1 MRLNAIDLV
10 LGFDTEYVSEHRSAQ
25 EGEALAFDPD
35 AMIRSGNRVLCISFA
50 IYHPP
55 TGNRLSGAVNLPP
68 SRSRRWSLK
77 QFIEQVLQAAED
89 QGLITAER
97 FREADDRKPKRRR
110 DPIRIM
116 LVGHFTRADL
126 PGFSDFSKLK
136 RKFSAVR
143 KTYVTIATPYV
154 LTARPGRHRAQ
165 VSITLRDTRLLAPE
179 GFGSLAAIGDM
190 LGCAKLT
197 VPDVVDEDGVVAPGI
212 TRMDL
217 VKEAH
222 PQAFEDYARR
232 DAELALDYILKVG
245 ELANEMGVEDFPAT
259 IGALGV
265 KVFKRSAENFE
276 GFMGR
281 VPHPEHPRS
290 LIMHPVIETHAGIW
304 ANAYRGGRN
313 QAFAHGV
320 FEASAGRVWNDV
332 DVASAYTVAMAG
344 IPPIDWDSAS
354 MPTSLPEIATL
365 DAATVAQVKFRF
377 PENTRFPCLP
387 VPAGAG
393 LLFPLAGETTT
404 TGSELL
410 AALNMG
416 AELEVVTA
424 MRFEFLEGTHEY
436 AEYTR
441 EIAALRAAFKKT
453 NPLFEK
459 LVKTAGNSVY
469 GKVAQAV
476 AGMRSRDP
484 DRTKQFDTIT
494 GNRHELPPSAVTNPV
509 HAAMTTAMIRA
520 VLSEILSRLPPERA
534 VLSVTTDGF
543 LTDCTLKEVLAASS
557 GPVATRFK
565 QALDSVAPSKCV
577 LEVKH
582 EAKAV
587 VISRTRGAFTMEAP
601 EGYGG
606 APILARAGHKLDDF
620 TGGEWAEATK
630 FIQLFMERTPVTA
643 LKGKDFISVEDQW
656 MADADLVA
664 IPANKRVNLDFDMGA
679 QPVDVGEAHGV
690 LRFTTRPWVSRLA
703 YEAARKAHADLRASG
718 GQLKTMNDWRLIE
731 SRVGI
736 ASCMEIPGELEAVL
750 QWMRAAAARDLCGKG
765 KAMSLAEGAAAITA
779 LGLTTTPIQMLNAGK
794 NARAR
799 GLPEKPPG
807 TVSRMRGF
815 APSTVL
821 KHSVAVLEHVKS
833 LIYKAETCPK
843 FDGVKLYIGGREP
856 SCP

>member
-1 MRLNAIDLV
+1 MKLNAIDLV

-25 EGEALAFDPD
+25 EGEGLTFDPD
-35 AMIRSGNRVLCISFA
+35 ALIRSGNRVLCISFA

-55 TGNRLSGAVNLPP
+55 TSNRLSGAVNLPP

-77 QFIEQVLQAAED
+77 QFIEQVLQAAEA

-97 FREADDRKPKRRR
+97 FREADDRKPKRRC
-110 DPIRIM
+110 DPIRII

-136 RKFSAVR
+136 KKFSAVR

-154 LTARPGRHRAQ
+154 FTARPGRHRAQ

-190 LGCAKLT
+190 LGRAKLS

-217 VKEAH
+217 VKEEH

-232 DAELALDYILKVG
+232 DAELALDYFLKVS

-265 KVFKRSAENFE
+265 KVFKRSAQNFE

-281 VPHPEHPRS
+281 VPHPEKPRS
-290 LIMHPVIETHAGIW
+290 LIMHPVIQTHAGIW

-320 FEASAGRVWNDV
+320 FEAPAGRLWNDV
-332 DVASAYTVAMAG
+332 DIASAYTVAMAG
-344 IPPIDWDSAS
+344 IPSIDWDSAS
-354 MPTSLPEIATL
+354 MPTSLAEIATL
-365 DAATVAQVKFRF
+365 DAATVAQVNFRF

-404 TGSELL
+404 TGAELL

-416 AELEVVTA
+416 AKLEVITA
-424 MRFEFLEGTHEY
+424 MRFEFFEGTHEY
-436 AEYTR
+436 AEFTR
-441 EIAALRAAFKKT
+441 KITALRASFKMT

-459 LVKTAGNSVY
+459 LVKTAGNSLY
-469 GKVAQAV
+469 GKIAQAV

-484 DRTKQFDTIT
+484 DRTKLFDTIT
-494 GNRHELPPSAVTNPV
+494 GDRHELPPSAVTSPV

-520 VLSEILSRLPPERA
+520 VLSEILSRLPSERA

-543 LTDCTLKEVLAASS
+543 LTDCTPQEALAATA
-557 GPVATRFK
+557 GPIATLFK
-565 QALDSVAPSKCV
+565 QSLESVAPGKSV

-587 VISRTRGAFTMEAP
+587 VVSRTRGAFTMEAP

-606 APILARAGHKLDDF
+606 APILARAGHKIDDF
-620 TGGEWAEATK
+620 NGDDWAEAAE
-630 FIQLFMERTPVTA
+630 FIRLFIERTPGTT
-643 LKGKDFISVEDQW
+643 LKSRDFISVEDQW

-664 IPANKRVNLDFDMGA
+664 LPITRRVNLDYDMGA
-679 QPVDVGEAHGV
+679 QPVDVSEAHGV
-690 LRFTTRPWVSRLA
+690 LRFTTRPWANKLA
-703 YEAARKAHADLRASG
+703 YDAARKAHADLRASSG
-718 GQLKTMNDWRLIE
+718 HLKSMNDWLLIE
-731 SRVGI
+731 SRVGV

-765 KAMSLAEGAAAITA
+765 KAMTLAEGAAAITE
-779 LGLTTTPIQMLNAGK
+779 LGLPTTPTQMLNAGK
-794 NARAR
+794 NVRAR

-807 TVSRMRGF
+807 MVSRIKEF
-815 APSTVL
+815 VPSTVS
-821 KHSVAVLEHVKS
+821 KHGVTVLEHAKS

-856 SCP
+856 SSL